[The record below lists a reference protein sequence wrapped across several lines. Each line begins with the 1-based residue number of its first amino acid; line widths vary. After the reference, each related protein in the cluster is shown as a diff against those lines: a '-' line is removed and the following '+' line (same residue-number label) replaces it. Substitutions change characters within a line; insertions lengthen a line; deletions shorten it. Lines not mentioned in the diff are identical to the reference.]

1 LIGDSGDER
10 RATCEDPN
18 IIIISSVTVN
28 FPIRVK
34 AIPTTARFS
43 IAYEAIHT
51 HFVNFPECVAQRQIT
66 VPTLVH
72 AKIESAPPHLTRV
85 IDSQRVPTNEDRK
98 KGSNTHQRH
107 TQRQFGE
114 TSIQSFDPSI
124 ERTRRI

>member
-85 IDSQRVPTNEDRK
+85 VTRVIDSQRVPTNEAQKERIQHTPA
-98 KGSNTHQRH
+98 THTAPIWRNL
-107 TQRQFGE
+107 
-114 TSIQSFDPSI
+114 DPVI
-124 ERTRRI
+124 